1 MAKRLTKALRGKR
14 RWVGVA
20 FGPDVKRRSEAST
33 LLESAFSE
41 ITSPRPI
48 RLMDFHPS
56 TSEQAGATRAHLAKE
71 GGANDLFSYGIIEVP
86 HEVYQDTIALVRSDG
101 SLDKCGLFSL
111 TSSGKIRLVRE
122 RLALERPPR
131 RR

>member
-1 MAKRLTKALRGKR
+1 MAKRLSKALRGKR

-20 FGPDVKRRSEAST
+20 FGPDIKRRSEASAVI
-33 LLESAFSE
+33 ENAFSE

-56 TSEQAGATRAHLAKE
+56 ASEQAGATRAQLDKE
-71 GGANDLFSYGIIEVP
+71 GESTDLFSYGIMEVP
-86 HEVYQDTIALVRSDG
+86 HEVYREVIALVRSDD

-122 RLALERPPR
+122 RLALAPPPKR
-131 RR
+131 R